1 MAVKNIMLFRIAII
15 GVTLFVAASILGGF
29 QFEDYS
35 IFSMLISESM
45 AIDTPYGWILRYF
58 FYVPSG
64 ILIVLFSF
72 FSIAKLPSSKLISIG
87 LAGFALFYGMGT
99 IIVGFFPCD
108 AGCNKEFIDP
118 SVSQIIHNVS
128 GFLTYT
134 LVPVFILL
142 TGFGLKGKSSFSNRS
157 ILTAIL
163 SIVFIVVMFSS
174 PDSGYVGL
182 VQRII
187 ETLFISWIIGLAY
200 LVKRTVE
207 N

>member
-1 MAVKNIMLFRIAII
+1 MKNIVLFRIAII

-64 ILIVLFSF
+64 ILIVLFSLV
-72 FSIAKLPSSKLISIG
+72 SIAKLPSSRLITIG
-87 LAGFALFYGMGT
+87 LTGFAIFYGLGT

-108 AGCNKEFIDP
+108 AGCNKDFIDP
-118 SVSQIIHNVS
+118 SVSQVIHNIS
-128 GFLTYT
+128 GLLTYT
-134 LVPVFILL
+134 LAPVFILL
-142 TGFGLKGKSSFSNRS
+142 TGFGFKGKSSFSNRS

>member
-1 MAVKNIMLFRIAII
+1 MNNIILFRIAII
-15 GVTLFVAASILGGF
+15 GVSLFITASILGGF
-29 QFEDYS
+29 QFEDYN

-45 AIDTPYGWILRYF
+45 AIDSPYGWILRYF

-72 FSIAKLPSSKLISIG
+72 FSISKLPSSKLITAG
-87 LAGFALFYGMGT
+87 LSGFGLFYGLGT
-99 IIVGFFPCD
+99 ILVGIFPCD
-108 AGCNKEFIDP
+108 AGCNKEFINP
-118 SVSQIIHNVS
+118 SVSQIIHNIS
-128 GFLTYT
+128 GMLTYT
-134 LVPVFILL
+134 LTPVFILL

>member
-1 MAVKNIMLFRIAII
+1 
-15 GVTLFVAASILGGF
+15 
-29 QFEDYS
+29 
-35 IFSMLISESM
+35 M
-45 AIDTPYGWILRYF
+45 AIDAPYGWILRYF

-64 ILIVLFSF
+64 ILIVLFSI

-87 LAGFALFYGMGT
+87 LTGFAIFYGFGT

-118 SVSQIIHNVS
+118 SVSQIIHNIS
-128 GFLTYT
+128 GLLTYT
-134 LVPVFILL
+134 LVPVFILM
-142 TGFGLKGKSSFSNRS
+142 TGFGFKGKSSFSNRS

-163 SIVFIVVMFSS
+163 SIVFIVLMFSS

-200 LVKRTVE
+200 LVMRTVE

>member
-1 MAVKNIMLFRIAII
+1 MKNIVLFRIAII

-64 ILIVLFSF
+64 ILIVLFSLV
-72 FSIAKLPSSKLISIG
+72 SIAKLPSSRLITIG
-87 LAGFALFYGMGT
+87 LTGFALFYGLGT

-108 AGCNKEFIDP
+108 AGCNKDFIDP
-118 SVSQIIHNVS
+118 SVSQVIHNIS
-128 GFLTYT
+128 GLLTYT
-134 LVPVFILL
+134 LAPVFILL
-142 TGFGLKGKSSFSNRS
+142 TGFGFKGKSSFSNRS
-157 ILTAIL
+157 IMTAIL
-163 SIVFIVVMFSS
+163 SIFFIVVMFSS

-187 ETLFISWIIGLAY
+187 ETLFISWIVGLAY

>member
-1 MAVKNIMLFRIAII
+1 MAMKNIMLFRIAII

-35 IFSMLISESM
+35 VFSMLISESM

-64 ILIVLFSF
+64 ILIGLFSI
-72 FSIAKLPSSKLISIG
+72 FSLAKLPSSRLITIG
-87 LAGFALFYGMGT
+87 LAGFALFYGFGT
-99 IIVGFFPCD
+99 IIVGLFPCD

-118 SVSQIIHNVS
+118 SVSQIIHNIS
-128 GFLTYT
+128 GLLTYT
-134 LVPVFILL
+134 LAPVFILL

-157 ILTAIL
+157 ILTAIS
-163 SIVFIVVMFSS
+163 SIVFIVVMFAS

-200 LVKRTVE
+200 LVKRTSE

>member
-1 MAVKNIMLFRIAII
+1 MKNIVLFRIAII
-15 GVTLFVAASILGGF
+15 GVTLFVVASILGGF

-64 ILIVLFSF
+64 ILIVLFSLV
-72 FSIAKLPSSKLISIG
+72 SIAKLPSSRLITIG
-87 LAGFALFYGMGT
+87 LTGFAIFYGLGT

-108 AGCNKEFIDP
+108 AGCNKDFIDP
-118 SVSQIIHNVS
+118 SVSQVIHNIS
-128 GFLTYT
+128 GLLTYT
-134 LVPVFILL
+134 LAPVFILL
-142 TGFGLKGKSSFSNRS
+142 TGFGFKGKSSFSNRS